1 MALSQ
6 EERDAL
12 YADVPDFE
20 TKADM
25 VKREELQGGDPR
37 TPAEQAVDF
46 VSNPRENLLKPIS
59 AGSMDFLSGA
69 NTGIAGVAKLGA
81 ELSTAVPLGLSWL
94 MSNEDEGF
102 FTAEDRTN
110 FIQDNVT
117 QPELAR
123 QRAYSQYREELTG
136 NKPNAFMETIGQI
149 FPSLLVNPSKAAPTV
164 IGRMFQ
170 AGKYGGASGA
180 MEFTEGGA
188 SETATNALIGMT
200 LGIGFQ
206 GGIDGA
212 VGYKRL
218 REKPTLKKLT
228 VNNPTAEDV
237 LSRAEQG
244 EVLKAAE
251 KLGITITPAEAT
263 GDILLIHGQNQI
275 VVNEMTRGELAEFLL
290 NRNDDLTENILNLQR
305 VGDRDLQYTGA
316 TFTPA
321 SISGAADATP
331 ARPPFLGKQDEVR
344 WKKSRQEVYRKTLDQ
359 EDLAEVLGASPLL
372 QRQFIKYQRAAKTK
386 PSKRTDAQAL
396 DLTVLDKLKKDLGI
410 KGDMP
415 LNNVGFL
422 DMLINNLDQV
432 LDTGAEAGTAAA
444 KSQRAAIQG
453 QRKALSQRLKDKVA
467 GYADV
472 KAQGQRALAVS
483 MLRNAVDETT
493 TAAGDYAETFYKNVL
508 RDKKKREELVNILKT
523 NDPEAA
529 SHVSDLGL
537 VMSHIF
543 SDANLAKK
551 IKQVSS
557 DIATESTGGAGTV
570 SSYAPWI
577 VKGVSALK
585 KDEGM
590 IRVLTDPRWASSIKD
605 LRGRTP
611 DETFLKLAN
620 LLTTATNTSNY
631 IEQMLDTQSTAKEE
645 RASQPRTSK
654 NPVRPQ
660 SSRQPLGLFG
670 KNI

>member
-25 VKREELQGGDPR
+25 VKREELQGDPR
-37 TPAEQAVDF
+37 TPAEQAIDF
-46 VSNPRENLLKPIS
+46 VSNPKENLLKPIS
-59 AGSMDFLSGA
+59 AGSMDFVSGL
-69 NTGIAGVAKLGA
+69 NTGIAGVARLGA

-94 MSNEDEGF
+94 MSKEDEGF

-164 IGRMFQ
+164 IGRMIQ

-188 SETATNALIGMT
+188 SEIATNTLVGIT

-218 REKPTLKKLT
+218 REKPALKKLT

-263 GDILLIHGQNQI
+263 GDMLLIHGQNQI

-396 DLTVLDKLKKDLGI
+396 DLTVLDKLKKDLKI

-422 DMLINNLDQV
+422 DMLINDLDQV
-432 LDTGAEAGTAAA
+432 LDTGAVAGTAAA
-444 KSQRAAIQG
+444 KSQRDAIQG

-472 KAQGQRALAVS
+472 KSQGQRALAVN

-508 RDKKKREELVNILKT
+508 RDKKKREELISILKA

-529 SHVSDLGL
+529 SHVADLGL

-551 IKQVSS
+551 IKQVSG

-570 SSYAPWI
+570 SSHAPWI

-585 KDEGM
+585 RDEGM

-645 RASQPRTSK
+645 KASQPRTSK

>member
-1 MALSQ
+1 
-6 EERDAL
+6 
-12 YADVPDFE
+12 
-20 TKADM
+20 
-25 VKREELQGGDPR
+25 
-37 TPAEQAVDF
+37 
-46 VSNPRENLLKPIS
+46 
-59 AGSMDFLSGA
+59 
-69 NTGIAGVAKLGA
+69 
-81 ELSTAVPLGLSWL
+81 
-94 MSNEDEGF
+94 
-102 FTAEDRTN
+102 
-110 FIQDNVT
+110 
-117 QPELAR
+117 
-123 QRAYSQYREELTG
+123 
-136 NKPNAFMETIGQI
+136 
-149 FPSLLVNPSKAAPTV
+149 
-164 IGRMFQ
+164 
-170 AGKYGGASGA
+170 
-180 MEFTEGGA
+180 
-188 SETATNALIGMT
+188 
-200 LGIGFQ
+200 
-206 GGIDGA
+206 
-212 VGYKRL
+212 
-218 REKPTLKKLT
+218 
-228 VNNPTAEDV
+228 
-237 LSRAEQG
+237 
-244 EVLKAAE
+244 
-251 KLGITITPAEAT
+251 
-263 GDILLIHGQNQI
+263 
-275 VVNEMTRGELAEFLL
+275 MTRGELAEFLL

-359 EDLAEVLGASPLL
+359 KDLAEVLGASPLL

-472 KAQGQRALAVS
+472 KSQGQRALAVS

-508 RDKKKREELVNILKT
+508 RDKKKREELISILKA

-529 SHVSDLGL
+529 SHVADLGL

-551 IKQVSS
+551 IKQVSG

-645 RASQPRTSK
+645 KASQPRTSK

>member
-12 YADVPDFE
+12 YADVPNFE

-25 VKREELQGGDPR
+25 VKREELQGDPR
-37 TPAEQAVDF
+37 TPAEQAIDF

-59 AGSMDFLSGA
+59 AGSMDFMSGL
-69 NTGIAGVAKLGA
+69 NTGIAGVARLGA

-136 NKPNAFMETIGQI
+136 NKPNDFMETIGQI

-164 IGRMFQ
+164 IGRMIQ

-188 SETATNALIGMT
+188 SEIATNTLVGMT

-237 LSRAEQG
+237 LSRAEQS

-359 EDLAEVLGASPLL
+359 KDLAEVLGASPLL

-472 KAQGQRALAVS
+472 KSQGQRALAVS

-508 RDKKKREELVNILKT
+508 RDKKKREELISILKA

-529 SHVSDLGL
+529 SHVADLGL

-551 IKQVSS
+551 IKQVSG

-645 RASQPRTSK
+645 KASQPRTSK